1 MDMVAMDRGW
11 VLVVGAT
18 GNQGGS
24 AARYLLEQGWS
35 VRALVRDPDAERA
48 LALRALGARL
58 VVGDLEDADSLRAA
72 MRGAY
77 GVFSVQTPLSS
88 GGVAAEE
95 RHGTLLA
102 DIAAEVGVG
111 HYVHSS
117 VGGAENP
124 AGVHWRESKLRIE
137 NRIREHGLPAT
148 FIRPTYFMNNFS
160 QYPPLLENGELV
172 YRRALVPGRRLQMI
186 DSADIGFFVAE
197 AFADP
202 DTWIGA
208 RQEIAGDDLTGDE
221 IAAAFERHTGIATR
235 YAPIPVEELRGA
247 SEWQATAY
255 TWLNQIG
262 YSADVAALRARFRR
276 LSDLPGWLARTDWR
290 PAEHHMA
297 PPAAG
302 VPRAG

>member
-1 MDMVAMDRGW
+1 MASDRGW

-24 AARYLLEQGWS
+24 TARYLLRQGWS
-35 VRALVRDPDAERA
+35 VRALVRDPDTEKARV
-48 LALRALGARL
+48 LAGLGARL
-58 VVGDLEDADSLRAA
+58 VVGDLEDADSLRTAL
-72 MRGAY
+72 RGAY
-77 GVFSVQTPLSS
+77 GVFSVQTPLSV
-88 GGVAAEE
+88 GGPPAEE
-95 RHGTLLA
+95 RQGILLA
-102 DIAAEVGVG
+102 DVAAGIGVG

-137 NRIREHGLPAT
+137 ERVREHGLPAT
-148 FIRPTYFMNNFS
+148 FIRPTYFMDNLS
-160 QYPPLLENGELV
+160 QYPPLLEDGELV
-172 YRRALVPGRRLQMI
+172 YRRALLPGRRLQMI

-202 DTWIGA
+202 DTSIGA
-208 RQEIAGDDLTGDE
+208 RLEIAGDDLTGDE
-221 IAAAFERHTGIATR
+221 IAAAFEQHTGIPSR
-235 YAPIPVEELRGA
+235 FEPVPLEDLRQV

-255 TWLNQIG
+255 SWLNRIG
-262 YSADVAALRARFRR
+262 YSADVPALRARFPG
-276 LSDLPGWLARTDWR
+276 LTDLPGWLARTGWR
-290 PAEHHMA
+290 PAGHHSA